1 MKNNIYIIYSQQAQK
16 LQEMEQNYGKIPVIR
31 KRGNSGETK
40 KPLIPQVIPRA
51 LAPKYIEVRDNW

>member
-1 MKNNIYIIYSQQAQK
+1 MTNNIYIIYSQQAQK
-16 LQEMEQNYGKIPVIR
+16 LQEMEQNYGMIPLNR

-51 LAPKYIEVRDNW
+51 LAPKYMEVRDNW

>member
-1 MKNNIYIIYSQQAQK
+1 
-16 LQEMEQNYGKIPVIR
+16 MEQNYGKIPVIR

-51 LAPKYIEVRDNW
+51 LAPKYIEVRDN